1 MVSPLLDI
9 FTQYGG
15 AVVAGIVVG
24 LLCKA
29 FFARQMH
36 NKIREYQGEIV
47 KSHSRILSL
56 ESETDYL
63 EKKIKKLENRQ
74 VEELV
79 Y

>member
-15 AVVAGIVVG
+15 AAAIGIVFG
-24 LLCKA
+24 LVCKA

-36 NKIREYQGEIV
+36 NKIREYQSEIV
-47 KSHSRILSL
+47 KSHSRILTL
-56 ESETDYL
+56 ESETDHLQKKVKEL
-63 EKKIKKLENRQ
+63 EYKFT
-74 VEELV
+74 EELV